1 MSGNEKL
8 ERELEAF
15 LAEENSRAAA
25 LYRKLPRREPD
36 ATLDASV
43 LAMARNA
50 VAPKRPRNRWLPGLS
65 AAAVVLIVA
74 GVAYRSG
81 PRVWNERAA
90 PEAQPIGALDEAR
103 SAAKPSPLPA
113 APAPPPAQEAA
124 PAMSAGSAV
133 NTPKPAFVPSPAE
146 PQARRKT
153 AEGARLPPPSVARQ
167 VIAPPTS
174 TATTT
179 DAERAVKPEASVRD
193 APMASPD
200 AAAFPKDLQKQ
211 QANDAMSVRLQGDVS
226 PLHTESRSDAAKTE
240 SAQSAAAPPPAAA
253 AAPAMKFAPGKRLY
267 PEHWISNIRTL
278 LRENR
283 RDEAI
288 RDLLEFRRQYPD
300 YVLPDDLRDLK

>member
-15 LAEENSRAAA
+15 LAEENSRVAA
-25 LYRKLPRREPD
+25 LYRNLSRREPD

-50 VAPKRPRNRWLPGLS
+50 VAPKRPRNRWLPALS

-81 PRVWNERAA
+81 PQVWNQRAA
-90 PEAQPIGALDEAR
+90 PAAQPIGALDEAR

-113 APAPPPAQEAA
+113 APAPPPAQEVA

-133 NTPKPAFVPSPAE
+133 NTPKPSFVPSPAE

-153 AEGARLPPPSVARQ
+153 AEGARLPPPAAARQ
-167 VIAPPTS
+167 VVAQPASAS

-211 QANDAMSVRLQGDVS
+211 QANDAMSVRIQGDVA
-226 PLHTESRSDAAKTE
+226 PLSTESRSDAAKTE
-240 SAQSAAAPPPAAA
+240 SAPPPAAA
-253 AAPAMKFAPGKRLY
+253 AAPAMKFAPGQRLY

-288 RDLLEFRRQYPD
+288 RDLVEFRRQYPD
-300 YVLPDDLRDLK
+300 YALPDDLHDLK